1 MNLSSSS
8 ERIEGPTLRV
18 ASVRVSRLLGAAPD
32 RVFDAWLNA
41 DEASRFLFAERD
53 GDAVRTEID
62 ARIGG
67 GFRVLRHSHG
77 DATEYS
83 GEYLEIE
90 RPHLLVFSLFVEK
103 YAQLDDR
110 VTVELAPVAEQ
121 SLLVLTH
128 ELSLPNPAERTR
140 IQREWLRVLD
150 GLAALCARAPVSGAA
165 TPCAPRWLREGA
177 EVERGARYG
186 ARRWPE

>member
-1 MNLSSSS
+1 MDLFSSS
-8 ERIEGPTLRV
+8 ERIVGPTLRV

-32 RVFDAWLNA
+32 RVFDAWLHA
-41 DEASRFLFAERD
+41 EEASSFLFAHRV
-53 GDAVRTEID
+53 GDAVRAEID

-67 GFRVLRHSHG
+67 GFRVVRHSQD
-77 DATEYS
+77 DAIEYW

-128 ELSLPNPAERTR
+128 ELSLANPAERSR
-140 IQREWLRVLD
+140 IQREWLLALD
-150 GLAALCARAPVSGAA
+150 GLAALCLRAPLSRAVSPRAH
-165 TPCAPRWLREGA
+165 RWLRETADA
-177 EVERGARYG
+177 ERRAKQRERA
-186 ARRWPE
+186 WLE